1 MAATLPPSMAEG
13 RILSPRCAL
22 IRDIWESMESCRLE
36 QFHLRARNWYWHSS
50 MALTAPSR
58 TESMNPGFRLQN
70 FTCFLM
76 SEPFIWS
83 QSWGSLLLLAR
94 LDTWLTASHLMAATL
109 TRPSTARVR
118 MILAVPPMLLPLTLL
133 LRHFTPGGS
142 SS

>member
-1 MAATLPPSMAEG
+1 
-13 RILSPRCAL
+13 
-22 IRDIWESMESCRLE
+22 
-36 QFHLRARNWYWHSS
+36 

-76 SEPFIWS
+76 SDPFIWS
-83 QSWGSLLLLAR
+83 QSCGSRLLLAM

-109 TRPSTARVR
+109 ARQTTARVR
-118 MILAVPPMLLPLTLL
+118 TILPLPPMLLPLTVL

-142 SS
+142 SSPTTRLS